1 MPDVKER
8 ILARIEAD
16 EVIEFARA
24 LVKIPSYTTDE
35 TPVAEFLHGFFEREG
50 FESTLQEVD
59 PGRFQTIAR
68 LRGSGGGTSLMFDG
82 HIDIDPIPGGWIRD
96 PWTPTI
102 EGDRF
107 YGAGIYNMKGG
118 DAAMIMAAVAARRA
132 GVPLRGD
139 VSVAAVVGELQGGVG
154 TVHMLKSGIRAD
166 LAIVP
171 EPYSTQ
177 NIITKHT
184 GAFELV
190 VHILGR
196 SAHIS
201 RMEHGASAISRAAR
215 AVAALEALRLRGEPD
230 PDLPGLP
237 RLLVGSIIGGRGR
250 EWELRGPNIVPDVCS
265 LFVDV
270 RFPAS
275 LTPESILADIR
286 SALDPLAAS
295 DRDFRYEV
303 EFPALPDRRIMRE
316 VMLPLSVPRDHPLVQ
331 TLRANVVAVRGV
343 EPTIGAVAPFS
354 YAGNDTSHLYRA
366 GIPCCLYGPAGG
378 YDEASPDRWTSV
390 EQIVTCARVFG
401 ATIADICS

>member
-1 MPDVKER
+1 MVDVKQQ
-8 ILARIEAD
+8 ILARIEPD
-16 EVIEFARA
+16 EVVELARA
-24 LVKIPSYTTDE
+24 LVRIPSYTTDE
-35 TPVAEFLHGFFEREG
+35 TRVAEYVHGFLRREG
-50 FESTLQEVD
+50 FESALQEVD

-68 LRGSGGGTSLMFDG
+68 LPGTGGGTSLMFDG
-82 HIDIDPIPGGWIRD
+82 HLDIDPIPGGWVRD
-96 PWTPTI
+96 PWTPVI

-132 GVPLRGD
+132 GVKLRGD
-139 VSVAAVVGELQGGVG
+139 VVIAAVVGELQAGVG

-184 GAFELV
+184 GVIEVV
-190 VHILGR
+190 VHLIGR
-196 SAHIS
+196 TAHIS
-201 RMEHGASAISRAAR
+201 RMEQGVNAIGKAAR
-215 AVAALEALRLRGEPD
+215 AVAALETIELRGDRD

-237 RLLVGSIIGGRGR
+237 RLLVGSIVGGRGR

-265 LFVDV
+265 LFIDV
-270 RFPAS
+270 RFPGG
-275 LTPESILADIR
+275 LTPDSILADIR
-286 SALDPLAAS
+286 GALDRVATA
-295 DRDFRYEV
+295 DRDFRYEI
-303 EFPALPDRRIMRE
+303 EFPPRPDRRIMRE

-343 EPTIGAVAPFS
+343 EPTIGAVTPYS

-366 GIPCCLYGPAGG
+366 GIPCCLYGPGGG
-378 YDEASPDRWTSV
+378 YEETSADRWTSV
-390 EQIVTCARVFG
+390 EQIVTCTRVFG
-401 ATIADICS
+401 ATIADICG